1 MTITLKSYKGFYL
14 KLWFLALGLFLIM
27 TIWLSIVLAMHPE
40 EEQDNFGLLI
50 YCIVVDVILLLIILY
65 LIFSPAI
72 QFVFREGDITVLKK
86 GREIDRVWLGNV
98 EKMIYYP
105 YRLRYV
111 VTIYFGE
118 LREGGAWSLHLLFEN
133 GTKKT
138 LRFFSKRDILKL
150 KELYPDILEIR

>member
-133 GTKKT
+133 GTKKDFALFQQAGYIKAQRT
-138 LRFFSKRDILKL
+138 ISGYFGD
-150 KELYPDILEIR
+150 